1 MKRFLYSVL
10 VVLLCASCDSL
21 LDLEPKNGVTFEH
34 YFTTEQ
40 DLEAVVIQ
48 MHGNLRTALT
58 GVTQHEFMGLRV
70 DVVRQGSDINKIR
83 GLNIDYL
90 LNHSNQQQWKTYYNT
105 LAIVDLFFD
114 NYKKAKDVA
123 PERVRFYC
131 GQGEFVKAMC
141 YFYLV
146 RMWGDAVITKGSNY
160 IDKYA
165 KSPASVV
172 LDTAIHAALRAYD
185 MLPKFSGLKN
195 SNNKALTSKQYGC
208 KGSVAALL
216 AHLYAWKAHVVGGQ
230 EDLKEAEKWASKLIE
245 EKYRDEVGVYT
256 LAENPEEVCAEV
268 MHRKSAGSI
277 FELEINYQDASTY
290 SAFLPAYSMIG
301 APIVKTE
308 EKMDIK
314 DKDFGITIAEV
325 NSLFPATDAP

>member
-70 DVVRQGSDINKIR
+70 DVVRQGSDMNKIR
-83 GLNIDYL
+83 GLNTDYL
-90 LNHSNQQQWKTYYNT
+90 LNVTNQQQWKTYYNT

-114 NYKKAKDVA
+114 NYQKAKNVA

-146 RMWGDAVITKGSNY
+146 RMWGCLLYT
-160 IDKYA
+160 
-165 KSPASVV
+165 SPS
-172 LDTAIHAALRAYD
+172 
-185 MLPKFSGLKN
+185 P
-195 SNNKALTSKQYGC
+195 
-208 KGSVAALL
+208 
-216 AHLYAWKAHVVGGQ
+216 
-230 EDLKEAEKWASKLIE
+230 
-245 EKYRDEVGVYT
+245 RD
-256 LAENPEEVCAEV
+256 
-268 MHRKSAGSI
+268 
-277 FELEINYQDASTY
+277 
-290 SAFLPAYSMIG
+290 
-301 APIVKTE
+301 
-308 EKMDIK
+308 
-314 DKDFGITIAEV
+314 
-325 NSLFPATDAP
+325 